1 MLDFDFQFYTEK
13 VQKIVGIDEAGR
25 GPLAG
30 PVVAAAVILPKDYKN
45 GKINDSKKLS
55 EKVREKL
62 FLEIKENALAVGVG
76 IIEASV
82 IDQVNIYEAT
92 KLAMLEALKQIKIN
106 YDLVLTDA
114 MPLKLENNINV
125 IPIIKGDAKCMSIA
139 AASIIAKVTRDHILY
154 DLDKKYSEY
163 GFKNHKGYGTKK
175 HIEAIKKYG
184 EIEGIHRKSFKI
196 KK

>member
-154 DLDKKYSEY
+154 DFDKKYSEY